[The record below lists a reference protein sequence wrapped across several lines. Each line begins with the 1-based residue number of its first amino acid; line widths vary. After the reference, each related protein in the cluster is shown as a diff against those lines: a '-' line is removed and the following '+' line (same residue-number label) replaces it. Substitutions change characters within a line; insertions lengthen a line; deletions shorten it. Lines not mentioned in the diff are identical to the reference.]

1 MTRHELE
8 EVFHINKEI
17 QDLERRIATA
27 EKQSE
32 MASDVVQNGFKGHAV
47 IYGIDVK
54 RAYKLQ
60 YAYGRLKKFKII
72 LVDKKQEIE
81 DYIET
86 IPFSE
91 IRQIFRYR
99 YIDNK
104 NWVQIAHEMNKLY
117 KGKEYNEDSIRK
129 KHDRYLEKNKE
140 IKKTSDLSAFDM
152 I

>member
-1 MTRHELE
+1 MTRQELE
-8 EVFHINKEI
+8 EVFHIEKEI
-17 QDLERRIATA
+17 QDLERRITDK
-27 EKQSE
+27 EKQSP
-32 MASDVVQNGFKGHAV
+32 MASDVVQNGYKGHAV
-47 IYGIDVK
+47 IYGLDVK

-60 YAYGRLKKFKII
+60 YMYEKLKKFKIK
-72 LVDKKQEIE
+72 LVEKKQEIE

-117 KGKEYNEDSIRK
+117 RKHDYNEDSVRM
-129 KHDRYLEKNKE
+129 KHDRYL
-140 IKKTSDLSAFDM
+140 KKS
-152 I
+152 